1 MGAPQQQAGEY
12 AEQQQVADEFQ
23 VDELKG
29 LGRIGLKDVLQH
41 VAVDGDA
48 VTVHEVGRGGIA
60 QQEQGQQRAKQ
71 IGQGDQ
77 A

>member
-1 MGAPQQQAGEY
+1 MSFRLMSP
-12 AEQQQVADEFQ
+12 
-23 VDELKG
+23 KG

-71 IGQGDQ
+71 TGQGGSGL
-77 A
+77 AGRTSGSV